1 MSGDAAGRVRDL
13 VDLAR
18 SETGLAD
25 FGGDEWREGLDV
37 LVGSA
42 MRESTFNEYGEQM
55 FYGAITRALKTR
67 LEVDDA
73 LLNARQAE
81 GGLARAKRD
90 YLVALTNL
98 RYAQGTL

>member
-67 LEVDDA
+67 LEVEDWY
-73 LLNARQAE
+73 R
-81 GGLARAKRD
+81 
-90 YLVALTNL
+90 
-98 RYAQGTL
+98 RYPEIDEQDRTSGVQ